1 MNQLKVSQQETII
14 TLWKRGW
21 SARRIAREMG
31 YDRDTVGKYVGLEA
45 SKPATPTAG
54 SAAGVEP
61 EPATLIPGKSVTPDP
76 NGASAPGAGAELFA
90 QALAAAQANVSLCAG
105 WKKEIEAGL
114 DQGLSAKRIH
124 QDLVRDRGFAGS
136 YQSVKRFVRR
146 LELEAPVP
154 FRRMEFAPGEQ
165 LQVDFGTGAWIID
178 EPGRRRRSHV
188 FRAVLC
194 CSRKGYSEATFDQKT
209 ETFLRCLENAFRH
222 FGGVP
227 VGTVPDN
234 LKAAVLHPDWYDPE
248 LNPKLASFASHY
260 GTVILPTKPRMPRHK
275 GRVERGVDFVQEA
288 LRGRTFASLAE
299 ENTFLAEWERNVAD
313 TRIHGTTR
321 RHVGQHFLEVEKPA
335 LQPLPANI
343 FPSFT
348 EGKRGVHLDGHVEF
362 DKAYYSV
369 PPEYTGR
376 EVWVRGESRVIRIY
390 TLKMELIMV
399 HVRTEPGLSRTEDS
413 HIHPLKR
420 RLADRG
426 TVYLLERCQSF
437 GPNVGAWA
445 MAMHRHRGI
454 EAIRV
459 LQGLIALTRKTPVAA
474 LEAAAAKA
482 LQRAGW
488 KLGDLKQAL
497 TEPANVV
504 QVDFLET
511 HPLIREMEAY
521 QIPFPHE

>member
-1 MNQLKVSQQETII
+1 M
-14 TLWKRGW
+14 
-21 SARRIAREMG
+21 
-31 YDRDTVGKYVGLEA
+31 
-45 SKPATPTAG
+45 
-54 SAAGVEP
+54 
-61 EPATLIPGKSVTPDP
+61 
-76 NGASAPGAGAELFA
+76 
-90 QALAAAQANVSLCAG
+90 
-105 WKKEIEAGL
+105 
-114 DQGLSAKRIH
+114 
-124 QDLVRDRGFAGS
+124 
-136 YQSVKRFVRR
+136 
-146 LELEAPVP
+146 
-154 FRRMEFAPGEQ
+154 
-165 LQVDFGTGAWIID
+165 
-178 EPGRRRRSHV
+178 
-188 FRAVLC
+188 
-194 CSRKGYSEATFDQKT
+194 
-209 ETFLRCLENAFRH
+209 
-222 FGGVP
+222 
-227 VGTVPDN
+227 
-234 LKAAVLHPDWYDPE
+234 
-248 LNPKLASFASHY
+248 
-260 GTVILPTKPRMPRHK
+260 
-275 GRVERGVDFVQEA
+275 
-288 LRGRTFASLAE
+288 
-299 ENTFLAEWERNVAD
+299 
-313 TRIHGTTR
+313 
-321 RHVGQHFLEVEKPA
+321 
-335 LQPLPANI
+335 QPLPANI